1 MLAGAWHRLHLRR
14 RLQMSQGYRASK
26 TPPPSCL
33 GLCMCSLLSSTAD
46 TLVNFTKWMQRNPEI
61 LKGILT
67 RSSVALRGKK
77 TVEPPAHNHS
87 PGCDNNKNHHVFDRW
102 WWWWWRGRGWRGGGG
117 TEGFTLVRTSDERR
131 RTDEQRRWE
140 ISFLPD
146 SPLCRV
152 TLLSLNPK
160 LNSRRKLQVLCRKW
174 SSASFWSKAQPRLEP
189 FPGSVEF

>member
-67 RSSVALRGKK
+67 RSSVGLRGKK
-77 TVEPPAHNHS
+77 LLNPPPTTTLLVVITTKTIMCLTDDDDDDEGGGAEEVEEGLKGS
-87 PGCDNNKNHHVFDRW
+87 LW
-102 WWWWWRGRGWRGGGG
+102 WEPQTRGGG
-117 TEGFTLVRTSDERR
+117 RTSREGERFPFCLTR
-131 RTDEQRRWE
+131 H
-140 ISFLPD
+140 
-146 SPLCRV
+146 CV
-152 TLLSLNPK
+152 
-160 LNSRRKLQVLCRKW
+160 
-174 SSASFWSKAQPRLEP
+174 ASHFYP
-189 FPGSVEF
+189 